1 MDLIGHKSAGEIAR
15 YSDQEML
22 LYDRLGPKTRATI
35 GAAHRI
41 IDIRAVLGHF
51 MRTRQRGPDRWT
63 DGNCIPS
70 PPFPCVY
77 RTTEGDADL
86 ARWID
91 EKVIKSDIGV
101 TSRELML
108 VPFREGRIT
117 KLAMHLHR
125 LLWRKIRQ

>member
-35 GAAHRI
+35 GAAPRI
-41 IDIRAVLGHF
+41 NDIKAVLGYF
-51 MRTRQRGPDRWT
+51 MRTRQRGPDRWI
-63 DGNCIPS
+63 DGDCIPS
-70 PPFPCVY
+70 PSPPCVY
-77 RTTEGDADL
+77 RTAEGDADL

-117 KLAMHLHR
+117 KL
-125 LLWRKIRQ
+125 